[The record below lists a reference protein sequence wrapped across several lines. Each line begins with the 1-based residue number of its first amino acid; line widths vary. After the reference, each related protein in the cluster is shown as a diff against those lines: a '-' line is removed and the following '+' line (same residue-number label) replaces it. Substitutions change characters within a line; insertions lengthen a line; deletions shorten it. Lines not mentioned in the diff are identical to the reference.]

1 MEDNG
6 QGISESALPNIFE
19 RFYRADASRN
29 SKQGGSGLGLAIA
42 KKIIEEHGGSIRA
55 ESEVGI
61 GTKMIFTLKKIDT
74 AEKKGAE

>member
-6 QGISESALPNIFE
+6 QGIPENALKNVFE

-55 ESEVGI
+55 ESELGA
-61 GTKMIFTLKKIDT
+61 GTKIIFSLKKIELP
-74 AEKKGAE
+74 EKKGE